1 MLHTKNDA
9 LGKII
14 RYKVRLVE
22 NGYSQVARVDFNE
35 TFVLVAKFIII
46 RCIFAIRTTMNWEIL
61 IAKYIRLRTNIVI
74 VRSRDSN

>member
-1 MLHTKNDA
+1 MLCTKNDA

-22 NGYSQVARVDFNE
+22 NGYSQVAGVDFNE
-35 TFVLVAKFIII
+35 TFVLVAKFITI

-61 IAKYIRLRTNIVI
+61 ISKYIHFRTNIVI
-74 VRSRDSN
+74 VISRDSN